1 MIKKTHNNSTDV
13 EREEEECIR
22 DDGWTYQLG
31 ECTLTVVGC
40 LVVWLFGCLV
50 VVEEVQDQIQ
60 AQVRCSTSS
69 YELIYFWNGRYQS
82 CCYNQPPL

>member
-1 MIKKTHNNSTDV
+1 MIKKTHNSSTDV
-13 EREEEECIR
+13 EREEEDCIR

-50 VVEEVQDQIQ
+50 VWLLLRKFKIKFKFKFGV
-60 AQVRCSTSS
+60 QVRM
-69 YELIYFWNGRYQS
+69 N
-82 CCYNQPPL
+82 